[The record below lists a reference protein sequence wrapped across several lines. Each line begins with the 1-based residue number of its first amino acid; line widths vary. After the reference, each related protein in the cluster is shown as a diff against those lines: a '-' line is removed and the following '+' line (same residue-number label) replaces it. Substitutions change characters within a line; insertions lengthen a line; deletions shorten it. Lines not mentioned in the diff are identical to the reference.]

1 MNTKSKKK
9 KNKFFYRRLLAL
21 IFLLCIILFIIKFVR
36 GRTFSDYK
44 TVFPTLTTYEDDFK
58 TKLFNIYNEKVYYS
72 KGEGVA
78 VFNASEG
85 QKVPVGYEV
94 CHLNLMEDVSSY
106 KDQLAKI
113 NAALDLKKG
122 IEPNEDSD
130 SLKFNTGIQEIIRD
144 KNYESIYNDIDSLN
158 MENKV
163 TYSASELK
171 EYMDLSES
179 ELLMQKKKLESAI
192 DKYNVSYNAEFSGI
206 VSYKVDGT
214 EDKFDIKKLNKI
226 DYNYLKQDFN
236 FKKLEMNSQVKEN
249 VPLFKIIDNFHWK
262 IAATVD
268 NISKIK
274 NYHIGDIAKIEVD
287 DSKMIYGTIENI
299 NKTKNKA
306 VIIIDLDRYIED
318 MYPTRVHD
326 GKIVVEKT
334 KVYEIP
340 KSSVIERDK
349 LPGVFVQEIKGL
361 VRFVPVEI
369 ISEKPESVFINRGN
383 KQSVIQIGEK
393 TYKTVTVNDAVVIN
407 PRTVDESRILN

>member
-9 KNKFFYRRLLAL
+9 KNKFFYRRLFAL
-21 IFLLCIILFIIKFVR
+21 IFLLFIIFFIIKFVR

-44 TVFPTLTTYEDDFK
+44 TVFPTLTTYEEDFK
-58 TKLFNIYNEKVYYS
+58 TKLFNIYDEKVYYS

-94 CHLNLMEDVSSY
+94 CYLNLMEDVSSY

-113 NAALDLKKG
+113 DAALDLKKG
-122 IEPNEDSD
+122 IEPSEDTD
-130 SLKFNTGIQEIIRD
+130 NFKFNNGIQAIIRD

-179 ELLMQKKKLESAI
+179 ELLLQKKKLESAI

-214 EDKFDIKKLNKI
+214 ENKFDIKKLNKI

-236 FKKLEMNSQVKEN
+236 FKTLEMNSQVKEN

-274 NYHIGDIAKIEVD
+274 NYHVGDTAKIEVD
-287 DSKMIYGTIENI
+287 GSKMIYGTIENI
-299 NKTKNKA
+299 NKTGNKA

-340 KSSVIERDK
+340 KSSIIERDK

-369 ISEKPESVFINRGN
+369 VSEKPESVFINRGN
-383 KQSVIQIGEK
+383 KQSVIQIGKK

>member
-287 DSKMIYGTIENI
+287 DSKMIYGKIENI

>member
-236 FKKLEMNSQVKEN
+236 FKKLEMNSQFKEN
-249 VPLFKIIDNFHWK
+249 APLFKIIDNFHWK

>member
-236 FKKLEMNSQVKEN
+236 FKTLEMNSQVKEN

-274 NYHIGDIAKIEVD
+274 NYHVGDIAKIEVD

>member
-236 FKKLEMNSQVKEN
+236 FKTLEMNSQVKEN

-274 NYHIGDIAKIEVD
+274 NYHVGDIAKIEVD

-349 LPGVFVQEIKGL
+349 LPGVFVQGIKGL

>member
-299 NKTKNKA
+299 NKTKNYKQ
-306 VIIIDLDRYIED
+306 
-318 MYPTRVHD
+318 
-326 GKIVVEKT
+326 K
-334 KVYEIP
+334 
-340 KSSVIERDK
+340 
-349 LPGVFVQEIKGL
+349 
-361 VRFVPVEI
+361 
-369 ISEKPESVFINRGN
+369 NRN
-383 KQSVIQIGEK
+383 R
-393 TYKTVTVNDAVVIN
+393 
-407 PRTVDESRILN
+407 PC

>member
-9 KNKFFYRRLLAL
+9 KNKFFYRRLFAL
-21 IFLLCIILFIIKFVR
+21 IFLLCIVFFIVKFVR

-78 VFNASEG
+78 VYNASEG

-94 CHLNLMEDVSSY
+94 CYLNLMEDVSSY

-113 NAALDLKKG
+113 DAALDLKKG
-122 IEPNEDSD
+122 IEPYEDTENF
-130 SLKFNTGIQEIIRD
+130 KFNNGIQEIIRD

-171 EYMDLSES
+171 EYMDLSEP
-179 ELLMQKKKLESAI
+179 ELLSQKKKLEKAI

-214 EDKFDIKKLNKI
+214 ENKFDIKKLNKI

-236 FKKLEMNSQVKEN
+236 FKTLEMNSQVKEN
-249 VPLFKIIDNFHWK
+249 VPLFKIIDNFQWK

-268 NISKIK
+268 NASKIK
-274 NYHIGDIAKIEVD
+274 NYHIGDTAKIEVD
-287 DSKMIYGTIENI
+287 GSKMIYGTIENI
-299 NKTKNKA
+299 NKTGNKA

-340 KSSVIERDK
+340 KSSIIERDK
-349 LPGVFVQEIKGL
+349 VSGVFVQEIKGL

-369 ISEKPESVFINRGN
+369 VSEKPESVFINRGN
-383 KQSVIQIGEK
+383 KQSVIQIGKK

>member
-122 IEPNEDSD
+122 IESNEDSD

-236 FKKLEMNSQVKEN
+236 FKKLEMNSQFKEN